1 MGISVTVGS
10 IAGIPLLWITSFFI
24 NKLGYV
30 NTLVLCCL
38 IYVIRLFG
46 YTIIEN
52 PWLVMPFEVLEAFT
66 ASLFNV
72 IAISYAE
79 TLSSPSTVS
88 SMQGLLGG
96 TYYGLGKSVGSLIGG
111 VMIDILGN
119 TLSYRILA
127 ALAGVT
133 GILYFI
139 INILFF
145 RKPKETPV
153 TQIKKPIEVAEFNL
167 DSFRNTKRHAPNNV
181 IKKSKLKGRDNKA
194 FND

>member
-1 MGISVTVGS
+1 M
-10 IAGIPLLWITSFFI
+10 FFVP
-24 NKLGYV
+24 NL
-30 NTLVLCCL
+30 
-38 IYVIRLFG
+38 VIRLVG

-52 PWLVMPFEVLEAFT
+52 PWLIMPFEALEAFT

-88 SMQGLLGG
+88 SMQ
-96 TYYGLGKSVGSLIGG
+96 GKSVGSLIGG

-133 GILYFI
+133 GIL
-139 INILFF
+139 
-145 RKPKETPV
+145 KPKETPV

-167 DSFRNTKRHAPNNV
+167 DSFRNTKRHTPNN
-181 IKKSKLKGRDNKA
+181 
-194 FND
+194 